1 MTSLIRY
8 FNLLEWSIWA
18 LSIILMTV
26 FFFIFKQTQYVYL
39 IGSWIGSTALIFL
52 SKGHPI
58 GQVLVIIFAVFY
70 GIISYSYSYYGE
82 MITYLFITA
91 TIALLSLI
99 NWLKNPYEGNKNE
112 VKINVIQKGEY
123 QILFLQS
130 LVVTGLFYFIL
141 AYFDTNYLWLSTLS
155 ILTSFVA
162 AYLTMR
168 RSIYYALA
176 YAVND
181 VVLIILWTLAS
192 ISDPAYMALV
202 ICFISFLVHDIY
214 GFISWQKRY
223 IRQTSSI

>member
-1 MTSLIRY
+1 MTSIIRY
-8 FNLLEWSIWA
+8 FNPLEWSIWA
-18 LSIILMTV
+18 ISIITMTV
-26 FFFIFKQTQYVYL
+26 FFFLFDQTQYLYL

-52 SKGHPI
+52 SKGHPF

-70 GIISYSYSYYGE
+70 GIIAYSFSYYGE
-82 MITYLFITA
+82 MITYLFMTA
-91 TIALLSLI
+91 PIALLSLI
-99 NWLKNPYEGNKNE
+99 TWMKNPYEGKMSE
-112 VKINVIQKGEY
+112 VKINVIGQKEY
-123 QILFLQS
+123 QLLALLS
-130 LVVTGLFYFIL
+130 LVVTFLFYFIL

-181 VVLIILWTLAS
+181 VVLIILWVLAS
-192 ISDPAYMALV
+192 IKEPAYMALV

-214 GFISWQKRY
+214 GFISWKKRY
-223 IRQTSSI
+223 IQQTI